1 MPPSV
6 VAIVRSES
14 YERGTVARALTE
26 CLELLGGL
34 TRWVGPGKRVL
45 IKINHLGDHTPEE
58 AIIVHPVVTEL
69 LASLCKAV
77 GAEVVV
83 GDGLGRSGLE
93 GFCQSGTLAATQA
106 AGVTLVNFKGS
117 PYPSVPVQG
126 RFLSQVPVA
135 QAVQDAD
142 VVINLAKMKTH
153 VLTLL
158 TGAVKNTYGYPPV
171 GLCQNLHRQYA
182 TPAEF
187 AQVVVDV
194 FQARPPDLAVV
205 DAVVALEGYGPSR
218 GGRPKP
224 VGLLLASEDAV
235 ALDAV
240 LGALMGLGP
249 DEVATTVNASQRG
262 LGEGDLGR
270 IEIRGVALAGARPR
284 GFALPERVI
293 RAGRLL
299 AALPRPLHRAL
310 RRLSRETM
318 AVPEVVTAHCIA
330 CGLCVH
336 HCPTGAAQLVAGEK
350 AARIDRNL
358 CISCFCCQEF
368 CESDAIRLTHRP
380 IGALILFVSALF
392 PPLRRGLRSVWQGL
406 WERRRAKR

>member
-1 MPPSV
+1 V

-262 LGEGDLGR
+262 LGEGDLGP
-270 IEIRGVALAGARPR
+270 G
-284 GFALPERVI
+284 
-293 RAGRLL
+293 
-299 AALPRPLHRAL
+299 
-310 RRLSRETM
+310 
-318 AVPEVVTAHCIA
+318 
-330 CGLCVH
+330 
-336 HCPTGAAQLVAGEK
+336 
-350 AARIDRNL
+350 
-358 CISCFCCQEF
+358 
-368 CESDAIRLTHRP
+368 
-380 IGALILFVSALF
+380 
-392 PPLRRGLRSVWQGL
+392 GLRVPS
-406 WERRRAKR
+406 A